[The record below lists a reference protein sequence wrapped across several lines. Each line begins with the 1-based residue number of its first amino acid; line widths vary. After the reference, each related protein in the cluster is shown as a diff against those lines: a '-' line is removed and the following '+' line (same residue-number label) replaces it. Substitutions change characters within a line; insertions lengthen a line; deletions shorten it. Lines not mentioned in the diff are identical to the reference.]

1 MAQIFT
7 MEIDASDLQDKITRL
22 QANMTEAQFERA
34 MYGIFQ
40 RTGRHVAQILRKD
53 LPQKYEVK
61 PGDISA
67 SVKSPQLSMG
77 FGGVGCSIPIRAV
90 RGKIGSQYRA
100 SGGAHGWNSVK
111 RKYKVKGII
120 PAKYRVPGAAIFW
133 GSSAGSIHHVAYLWK
148 PVKAGHPEGDWYIIE
163 ARGVSYGVVSGKLLS
178 RKPDYWGLMDKYF
191 DYSDEAM
198 IETPVETVIVSPTLA
213 GFFAGAGFASCA
225 TGAGL
230 VSAALALYATA
241 ASRAS

>member
-67 SVKSPQLSMG
+67 AVKSPQLSMG

-111 RKYKVKGII
+111 RKYKVKARILKGAQSTL
-120 PAKYRVPGAAIFW
+120 PAKWHSGYPPFRNL
-133 GSSAGSIHHVAYLWK
+133 GSKLGGLTFARSSK
-148 PVKAGHPEGDWYIIE
+148 
-163 ARGVSYGVVSGKLLS
+163 ARGPILKLTGIAIPQMPLNRSEADVQQDIKDYLEKQMEERFMALMRIGK
-178 RKPDYWGLMDKYF
+178 
-191 DYSDEAM
+191 
-198 IETPVETVIVSPTLA
+198 
-213 GFFAGAGFASCA
+213 
-225 TGAGL
+225 
-230 VSAALALYATA
+230 
-241 ASRAS
+241 

>member
-7 MEIDASDLQDKITRL
+7 MEIDASDLQGKITRL

-100 SGGAHGWNSVK
+100 SGGAHAWNSVK
-111 RKYKVKGII
+111 RKYKVNARVLKGAQSTL
-120 PAKYRVPGAAIFW
+120 PAKWHSGYPPFRNL
-133 GSSAGSIHHVAYLWK
+133 GSKLGGLTFARSSK
-148 PVKAGHPEGDWYIIE
+148 
-163 ARGVSYGVVSGKLLS
+163 ARGPILKLTGIAIPQMPLNRSEADVQQDIKEYLEKQMEERFMALMRIGK
-178 RKPDYWGLMDKYF
+178 
-191 DYSDEAM
+191 
-198 IETPVETVIVSPTLA
+198 
-213 GFFAGAGFASCA
+213 
-225 TGAGL
+225 
-230 VSAALALYATA
+230 
-241 ASRAS
+241 

>member
-61 PGDISA
+61 PGDISTA
-67 SVKSPQLSMG
+67 VKSPQLSMG

-111 RKYKVKGII
+111 RKYKVK
-120 PAKYRVPGAAIFW
+120 ARVLKGAQ
-133 GSSAGSIHHVAYLWK
+133 STL
-148 PVKAGHPEGDWYIIE
+148 PVKWHSGYPPFRNLGSKLGGLTFARSSK
-163 ARGVSYGVVSGKLLS
+163 ARGPILKLTGIAIPQMPLNRSEADVQQDIKDYLEKQMEERFMALMRIGK
-178 RKPDYWGLMDKYF
+178 
-191 DYSDEAM
+191 
-198 IETPVETVIVSPTLA
+198 
-213 GFFAGAGFASCA
+213 
-225 TGAGL
+225 
-230 VSAALALYATA
+230 
-241 ASRAS
+241 

>member
-111 RKYKVKGII
+111 RKYKVKARVLKGAQSTL
-120 PAKYRVPGAAIFW
+120 PAKWHSGYPPFRNL
-133 GSSAGSIHHVAYLWK
+133 GSKLGGLTFARSSK
-148 PVKAGHPEGDWYIIE
+148 
-163 ARGVSYGVVSGKLLS
+163 ARGPILKLTGIAIPQMPLNRSEADVQQDIKEYLEKQMEERFMALMRIGK
-178 RKPDYWGLMDKYF
+178 
-191 DYSDEAM
+191 
-198 IETPVETVIVSPTLA
+198 
-213 GFFAGAGFASCA
+213 
-225 TGAGL
+225 
-230 VSAALALYATA
+230 
-241 ASRAS
+241 

>member
-40 RTGRHVAQILRKD
+40 RTGRHVAQILRND

-111 RKYKVKGII
+111 RKYKVKARVLKGAQSTL
-120 PAKYRVPGAAIFW
+120 PAKWHSGYPPFRNL
-133 GSSAGSIHHVAYLWK
+133 GSKLGGLTFARSSK
-148 PVKAGHPEGDWYIIE
+148 
-163 ARGVSYGVVSGKLLS
+163 ARGPILKLTGIAIPQMPLNRSEADVQQDIKEYLEKQMEERFMALMRIGK
-178 RKPDYWGLMDKYF
+178 
-191 DYSDEAM
+191 
-198 IETPVETVIVSPTLA
+198 
-213 GFFAGAGFASCA
+213 
-225 TGAGL
+225 
-230 VSAALALYATA
+230 
-241 ASRAS
+241 